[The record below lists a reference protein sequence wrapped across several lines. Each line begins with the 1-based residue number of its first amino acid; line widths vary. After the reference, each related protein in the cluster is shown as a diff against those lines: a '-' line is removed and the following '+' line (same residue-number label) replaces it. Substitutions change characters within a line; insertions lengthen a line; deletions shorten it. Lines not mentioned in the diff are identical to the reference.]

1 MKKIKKSQ
9 VRFVS
14 VKNKNQEHIK
24 TIFMNNN
31 NKIQPIQQNQQ
42 IVITVMKNNNTFKK
56 ITYQKIKN
64 IPHINKMK

>member
-1 MKKIKKSQ
+1 
-9 VRFVS
+9 
-14 VKNKNQEHIK
+14 
-24 TIFMNNN
+24 MNNN

-56 ITYQKIKN
+56 ITHQKIKN

>member
-1 MKKIKKSQ
+1 
-9 VRFVS
+9 
-14 VKNKNQEHIK
+14 
-24 TIFMNNN
+24 MNNN